1 MRLSSSERSSTNSIQ
16 LFQDF
21 DDIIPKSYYKDII
34 LNVNSALSAY
44 SQHSLSIDIKT
55 SSGDIIELDFNNEK
69 SLDYR
74 SNEQEKSFSFSSKE
88 SFSFSYKGNG
98 IDAQDRKEIDAFL
111 KLAQPSIDNF
121 VAGLNDG
128 SSLTKPIN
136 KLTSNITSLLQ
147 PFKEKNDDTLHL
159 TKDGL
164 VKAMDRALA
173 KEIEPLKQTEKIIS
187 HAQRFLEQ
195 MLKQLDKT
203 EEKFYA

>member
-21 DDIIPKSYYKDII
+21 DDTILKSYYKDII